1 MYEEIYLSNLKRG
14 KKIDE
19 KNLKIFISDRI
30 KKIKPNNIHREI
42 ISRGFS
48 DIITSNYDLN
58 LECTREN
65 SPEKFYNHGVVKEN
79 QYSLFRYTHINQTKV
94 WHIHGEVN
102 SPKSILLGYEQY
114 SGQLQLI
121 RNYVVSGTGESYKNI
136 EFPALVR
143 LIPKNKVEGNSW
155 LDLIFTENIYIIGLT
170 LDFIESDLWWL
181 ITFRARLILES
192 NKTNIQN
199 SITY

>member
-1 MYEEIYLSNLKRG
+1 MNKNILLLGNGMNNVSNQYSWEQLIDDLISHVSVEQLDKKDKPFPLLYEEIYLSNLKRG

-30 KKIKPNNIHREI
+30 KNIKPNNIHREI

-58 LECTREN
+58 LECSREN

-79 QYSLFRYTHINQTKV
+79 LYSLFRHTHVNQTKV

-114 SGQLQLI
+114 SGQLQL
-121 RNYVVSGTGESYKNI
+121 Y
-136 EFPALVR
+136 
-143 LIPKNKVEGNSW
+143 
-155 LDLIFTENIYIIGLT
+155 
-170 LDFIESDLWWL
+170 
-181 ITFRARLILES
+181 
-192 NKTNIQN
+192 
-199 SITY
+199 